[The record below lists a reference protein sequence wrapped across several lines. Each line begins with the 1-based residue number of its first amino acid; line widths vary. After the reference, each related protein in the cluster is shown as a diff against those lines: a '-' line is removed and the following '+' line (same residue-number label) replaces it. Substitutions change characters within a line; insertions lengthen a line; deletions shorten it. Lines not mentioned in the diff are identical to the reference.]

1 MKILGLCG
9 GSGSGKGLASMS
21 FLSRGIPTL
30 DTDALYHS
38 MIEKDSE
45 CSREL
50 ISVFGESI
58 KGKNG
63 GINRI
68 ALREVVFD
76 RKGENLKT
84 LDEISHRHILAECRK
99 WIEEKRNE
107 KRAAVVI
114 DAPLLFESGFD
125 SECDLIISVLASKE
139 QRIKRIMERDR
150 LTEKEAETRIRN
162 QKSDEFLKA
171 NSDYVIYND
180 ASKEELDFHIDEIC
194 RLILK

>member
-9 GSGSGKGLASMS
+9 GSGSGKGLASES
-21 FLSRGIPTL
+21 FFSRGIPTL

-38 MIEKDSE
+38 MIEGDSE

-50 ISVFGESI
+50 ISAFGDSV
-58 KGKNG
+58 KGQNG

-68 ALREVVFD
+68 ALREAVFD
-76 RKGENLKT
+76 QKGEKLKM
-84 LDEISHRHILAECRK
+84 LDEISHRHILAECRR
-99 WIEEKRNE
+99 WIEEKKKE
-107 KRAAVVI
+107 SCVAVVI

-125 SECDLIISVLASKE
+125 SECDLIISVIAPTE
-139 QRIKRIMERDR
+139 ERIKRIIERDH
-150 LTEKEAETRIRN
+150 LTEKEAKARIKS

-180 ASKEELDFHIDEIC
+180 SSKDELDSHVEEIC